1 MFIKMTKTDYWTT
14 GVWWRDG
21 CVERHK
27 FRQMVFVGPQDE
39 WIYFDPKVWTK
50 DTLTYMAKFFLEADI
65 KCRQLIAH
73 CDRSGLERGSPGW
86 WDVYKKGQ
94 STGRT
99 RVTIPDGSLVR
110 VGIPVAASAAAA
122 AATAAAGDQVLVAG
136 VDFYQGEAGNADCVV
151 NSVGTGCKLLEID
164 TAPVDALLAAG
175 GQLRL
180 KETGQFIIDAS
191 AGKYTTYP
199 LKDFYHMAE
208 IDRLRKGLKDFIL
221 SKLSSGKMLVKI
233 AQFGGYD
240 KHVLLIDCD
249 SRLIYD
255 GDPAF
260 GSSPHPLTQ
269 ETLTLMGI
277 SGFKDARLFG
287 LQAR

>member
-1 MFIKMTKTDYWTT
+1 M
-14 GVWWRDG
+14 
-21 CVERHK
+21 
-27 FRQMVFVGPQDE
+27 
-39 WIYFDPKVWTK
+39 
-50 DTLTYMAKFFLEADI
+50 
-65 KCRQLIAH
+65 
-73 CDRSGLERGSPGW
+73 
-86 WDVYKKGQ
+86 
-94 STGRT
+94 
-99 RVTIPDGSLVR
+99 
-110 VGIPVAASAAAA
+110 
-122 AATAAAGDQVLVAG
+122 
-136 VDFYQGEAGNADCVV
+136 
-151 NSVGTGCKLLEID
+151 
-164 TAPVDALLAAG
+164 DALLAAG
-175 GQLRL
+175 DQLRL
-180 KETGQFIIDAS
+180 KETGQFIRDAS

-208 IDRLRKGLKDFIL
+208 IDQLRKGLKDFIL

>member
-1 MFIKMTKTDYWTT
+1 
-14 GVWWRDG
+14 
-21 CVERHK
+21 
-27 FRQMVFVGPQDE
+27 MV
-39 WIYFDPKVWTK
+39 
-50 DTLTYMAKFFLEADI
+50 
-65 KCRQLIAH
+65 H
-73 CDRSGLERGSPGW
+73 
-86 WDVYKKGQ
+86 
-94 STGRT
+94 
-99 RVTIPDGSLVR
+99 
-110 VGIPVAASAAAA
+110 VGIQVAASAAAA
-122 AATAAAGDQVLVAG
+122 AAIAAAGDQVLFAG
-136 VDFYQGEAGNADCVV
+136 VDFYQGEVGNADCVV

-164 TAPVDALLAAG
+164 TAPVDVLLAAG
-175 GQLRL
+175 EQLRL

-208 IDRLRKGLKDFIL
+208 IDQLRKGLKDFIL

-233 AQFGGYD
+233 TQFGGYD